1 MVVGL
6 GPLTLLRPVAVAAA
20 CLGALVNGGGLPS
33 QLVGVAAGA
42 AVLCVEPLVHRRW
55 YRHVLAP

>member
-6 GPLTLLRPVAVAAA
+6 GPLTLLRPFAVAAA
-20 CLGALVNGGGLPS
+20 CLGAVLNGGGGSAL
-33 QLVGVAAGA
+33 LVGTVAGT

-55 YRHVLAP
+55 YRHVL